1 MIGFYYGEQVPSN
14 SANEGIYFI
23 DNDNKY
29 SIYRKI
35 DNVSSPIKYGEVNE
49 VASADLDN
57 LWSNIGTNFVAK
69 TFTVAGLDMQDNISI
84 ADMRNALELQAL
96 AYKNEATGTITD
108 YVTEVEGVNYTP
120 TGNVEVILGYN
131 KTALVS
137 TGTYTPV
144 GDITGKTTAKGS
156 IALENNNNGFQI
168 SGSVSTPE
176 INVVPNIETIKQ
188 ITSVGTLPTY
198 TPASY
203 TAPSLSSDTGTFA
216 TAGMVASMN
225 NEVLTITAAPVASAI
240 SQINFNEG
248 SYTEAIFNQGT
259 LPLAED
265 VSVATGITSATATQP
280 VFIGNKIGASFIG
293 EESNIDATFTGTE
306 DTITVSGEYD
316 KAIVQST
323 EFTGDA
329 ETIKPNLITED
340 KAITV
345 N

>member
-1 MIGFYYGEQVPSN
+1 MIGFYYGEKVPSN
-14 SANEGIYFI
+14 SASEGIYFI

-57 LWSNIGTNFVAK
+57 LWANIGTNFVAK

-108 YVTEVEGVNYTP
+108 YVTEVEGVDYTP
-120 TGNVEVILGYN
+120 TGKVEVILGYN

-137 TGTYTPV
+137 TGNYTPA
-144 GDITGKTTAKGS
+144 GSISGKTTAKGS
-156 IALENNNNGFQI
+156 VSLQKDTNGFQI

-176 INVVPNIETIKQ
+176 INIIPNIETIKQ
-188 ITSVGTLPTY
+188 ITDIGTLPTY

-203 TAPSLSSDTGTFA
+203 VAPTLSSETNAFT

-225 NEVLTITAAPVASAI
+225 NEILTFTAAPTASAI
-240 SQINFNEG
+240 SQIDFDKG

-259 LPLAED
+259 LPLAKD
-265 VSVATGITSATATQP
+265 VSVVTEITSATATQP
-280 VFIGNKIGASFIG
+280 VFTGDKIGASFMG

-306 DTITVSGEYD
+306 DIITVSGEYD
-316 KAIVQST
+316 KAIVESA

-329 ETIKPNLITED
+329 QTIKPNLIKENKT
-340 KAITV
+340 ITV
-345 N
+345 S